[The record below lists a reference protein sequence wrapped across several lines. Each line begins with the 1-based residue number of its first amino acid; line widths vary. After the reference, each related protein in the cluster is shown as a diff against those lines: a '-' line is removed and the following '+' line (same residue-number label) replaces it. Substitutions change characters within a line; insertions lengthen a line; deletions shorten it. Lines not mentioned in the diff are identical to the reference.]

1 MQFLA
6 FVPAS
11 ALASAALALLIQP
24 RAPQAPAT
32 AEAPAPTNP
41 AAPAPVVGL
50 AWADVDVD
58 GYPDL
63 IAAGAG
69 GQAVLLRNLGD
80 GSFADVTAS
89 YGLSQLSGLQ
99 HASWQ
104 DVDGDGLPD
113 LLALRA
119 NGEARLLRHFG
130 AFFQDATAHAGL
142 AQSFAALEQRW
153 LDYDR
158 DGRADLLL
166 VGGDRQQLYH
176 NLGQAT
182 FEAFELPAPLDAPRA
197 PDAST
202 RNEGPSGPAAPAET
216 AAGAQ
221 VGRPS
226 AEGAEIDDVAAP
238 GSRRAV
244 PSGRNEELTS
254 SSIGSV
260 DSAPLRDPY
269 GSQAAGS
276 CAISIDDQ
284 ASSGCINASSVPS
297 LGQLYPL
304 SSNLFVASSGFV
316 GLGTTQPLARTH
328 VVANSL
334 GLVPAALA
342 EEDMILEALQSNL
355 GLFSRA
361 GGTWGSALTL
371 ADVDSSGQLVD
382 KWALARKA
390 TGGGGALHVTY
401 GGDPNPAT
409 NLAVMT
415 LTKTGSVGIGTT
427 APGSDRLQVLQTET
441 SGVCTRILNGDKN
454 NIQAALVVSHTG
466 SGPGI
471 IATSA
476 DSHGVQSYGKTA
488 IHGIGTTYGVHAESN
503 SGTPL
508 FVQKHSGGNTTP
520 AAIIT
525 SDVAGGALYIIP
537 NKAAGGEAAF
547 FGGRFHVGYFG
558 GLGLP
563 VGRVQIDTDSTN
575 GGYVRCYNG
584 AGTSTILLDGDSGGQ
599 GRITTDILEI
609 TGGADLVESFDTAE
623 ESVEPGTVLVIDSE
637 RAGELTLSTEP
648 YDRRVAGVVSGAGG
662 ISPGLRMGQEGV
674 ASGDTPVALTGRV
687 YVKASAE
694 NGSIR
699 PGDRL
704 TTAGTPGHAMRVTDA
719 ARADGAVIGKAMST
733 LDQGTGLVLV
743 LVNLQ

>member
-11 ALASAALALLIQP
+11 ALASAALALSIQP
-24 RAPQAPAT
+24 RAPQAPAA
-32 AEAPAPTNP
+32 AEAPASAQP
-41 AAPAPVVGL
+41 AAPAPVAGL

-63 IAAGAG
+63 IAAGPG

-104 DVDGDGLPD
+104 DVDGDGLQD

-119 NGEARLLRHFG
+119 NGEVRLLRHLG
-130 AFFQDATAHAGL
+130 ALFQDATPQAGL
-142 AQSFAALEQRW
+142 AQSFATLDQRW

-158 DGRADLLL
+158 DGQPDLLL
-166 VGGDRQQLYH
+166 VGSDRQQLYH
-176 NLGQAT
+176 NLGQAS
-182 FEAFELPAPLDAPRA
+182 FEAVELPSPLDAPRA
-197 PDAST
+197 PDASKPV
-202 RNEGPSGPAAPAET
+202 EGPAAPAET
-216 AAGAQ
+216 ADGAQ
-221 VGRPS
+221 VGRPGVD
-226 AEGAEIDDVAAP
+226 GAEIDDVAAP
-238 GSRRAV
+238 GTRRAV
-244 PSGRNEELTS
+244 LSGRNEELTS
-254 SSIGSV
+254 SSVSSV

-276 CAISIDDQ
+276 CAISIDDL
-284 ASSGCINASSVPS
+284 ASNSCINASSAPV

-304 SSNLFVASSGFV
+304 SQNLFVAASGFV
-316 GLGTTQPLARTH
+316 GLGTIKPLARAH
-328 VVANSL
+328 VVGNHL
-334 GLVPAALA
+334 GIIPAGVA
-342 EEDMILEALQSNL
+342 EEDVVVEALDSNL
-355 GLFSRA
+355 GLFSGPA
-361 GGTWGSALTL
+361 GSWGSAVTL
-371 ADVDSSGQLVD
+371 AEVNSGGALVD
-382 KWALARKA
+382 KWALARKT
-390 TGGGGALHVTY
+390 TGSGGALHLTY
-401 GGDPNPAT
+401 GADPNYSA
-409 NLAVMT
+409 NLPVLTM
-415 LTKTGSVGIGTT
+415 TKTGNLGIGTT
-427 APGSDRLQVLQTET
+427 SPGSDRLQVLQTEP

-476 DSHGVQSYGKTA
+476 DSHGVESYGKTA
-488 IHGIGTTYGVHAESN
+488 VHAIGTTYGVHAESN

-508 FVQKHSGGNTTP
+508 FVQKLSGGNTAP

-525 SDVAGGALYIIP
+525 SDVAGGALYVIP

-558 GLGLP
+558 GFGLP

-637 RAGELTLSTEP
+637 RAGELTVSSEP
-648 YDRRVAGVVSGAGG
+648 YDCRVAGVVSGAGG

-694 NGSIR
+694 NGPIR

-704 TTAGTPGHAMRVTDA
+704 TTASTHGHAMRVTDA
-719 ARADGAVIGKAMST
+719 ARADGAVIGKAMSA